1 MTTIAGKS
9 SKKFRVFYCDSAD
22 LTGYT
27 DYGQVI
33 PEANLDSDGVWK
45 QLRVSSPLSNIN
57 LTQEP
62 FKVPQSSTKI
72 LADIP
77 EAGLK
82 VPESVFE
89 VMLHSGFEAAHLA
102 LLKTGFG
109 KYTAKT
115 GSTTIATV
123 ASETSF
129 TLTSATGFA
138 IGDIVKVLS
147 ATDEFKGYDVISNLA
162 TVTVTLQ
169 NGITGLLATDKI
181 TSESY
186 YDLQEV
192 TDNKYYHLFIE
203 SDVGNFFILWNKV
216 SIDLTTV
223 SKEILKL
230 SLKFSGSN
238 FFKTTKAY
246 TDLSITLES
255 QVLKHEIG
263 NFNKVIAGA
272 DTCRKVVTSVFTITR
287 ENMKI
292 DSQCTEDAQ
301 GNGGVFNDAVVATL
315 DLQLLS
321 YPEILTN
328 HKVGTSF
335 DIIAYNPDLCIVGKG
350 VVDSRVIFAD
360 NNNMIQPTVKIEL
373 NAIDGSPLRVVL

>member
-33 PEANLDSDGVWK
+33 PESVLDSSGVWK
-45 QLRVSSPLSNIN
+45 QLRTSAPLSNIN
-57 LTQEP
+57 LLQDP
-62 FKVPQSSTKI
+62 FKTPQSGTKI

-77 EAGLK
+77 QAGLK
-82 VPESVFE
+82 APDCNFE
-89 VMLHSGFEAAHLA
+89 VMLHTGFESAHLA

-123 ASETSF
+123 ISDTSF
-129 TLTSATGFA
+129 TLTSATGFS

-147 ATDEFKGYDVISNLA
+147 ATDEFKGYGVISNLA
-162 TVTVTLQ
+162 AVTVTLQ
-169 NGITGLLATDKI
+169 NGISGLLAADKI

-186 YDLQEV
+186 YDMQEV

-203 SDVGNFFILWNKV
+203 TEIGNFFVLWNKV

-230 SLKFSGSN
+230 SLKFAGGN
-238 FFKTTKAY
+238 FFKTAKTYA
-246 TDLSITLES
+246 DLGTTTLES

-263 NFNKVIAGA
+263 NFNKVIVGA

-287 ENMKI
+287 ENTRI
-292 DSQCTEDAQ
+292 HSQ
-301 GNGGVFNDAVVATL
+301 
-315 DLQLLS
+315 
-321 YPEILTN
+321 
-328 HKVGTSF
+328 
-335 DIIAYNPDLCIVGKG
+335 
-350 VVDSRVIFAD
+350 
-360 NNNMIQPTVKIEL
+360 
-373 NAIDGSPLRVVL
+373 